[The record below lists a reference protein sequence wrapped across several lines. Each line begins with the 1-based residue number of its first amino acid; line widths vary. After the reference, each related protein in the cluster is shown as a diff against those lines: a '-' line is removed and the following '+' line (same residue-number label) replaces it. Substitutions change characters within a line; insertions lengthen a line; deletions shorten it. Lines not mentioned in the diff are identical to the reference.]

1 MSERHPIIAITGSS
15 GAGTSTVTRT
25 FAGIF
30 AREGVKSA
38 VIEGDSFHR
47 YDRKEMK
54 ARQAEAEAQG
64 DRHFSHFGVD
74 NNLIGELENLFAIY
88 AKTGQGK
95 ARKYLHNAEEAAPY
109 KQEPGTFTEWEALPS
124 DTDVLFYEGLHGAV
138 VTDESTSQTSRSADR
153 RGAVINLEWIQK
165 LYPRQERARLQQ
177 RSRGFGT
184 GI

>member
-74 NNLIGELENLFAIY
+74 NNLIGELENLCAIY

-95 ARKYLHNAEEAAPY
+95 ARKGQATEGQEVASLHAHVRAEEAPDCRRRAA
-109 KQEPGTFTEWEALPS
+109 QRQ
-124 DTDVLFYEGLHGAV
+124 
-138 VTDESTSQTSRSADR
+138 VTPVM
-153 RGAVINLEWIQK
+153 G
-165 LYPRQERARLQQ
+165 
-177 RSRGFGT
+177 G
-184 GI
+184 